1 MRKAKVS
8 VHSTPAGILIETKPN
23 QTYEFEYLEGYQAA
37 PVSLTM
43 PVEGKQFSYNHF
55 PPFFEGLLPEGIMLD
70 GLLRQLKI
78 DANDYFAQLMATGR
92 DLIGAVTVEQI
103 SDE

>member
-1 MRKAKVS
+1 MRKALVA
-8 VHSTPAGILIETKPN
+8 VHGNPAGFLIEIQLN
-23 QTYEFEYLEGYQAA
+23 QSYKFEYLEGYQAA

-43 PVEGKQFSYNHF
+43 PVEDKRFSYDNF

-78 DANDYFAQLMATGR
+78 DANDYFAQLVATGG
-92 DLIGAVTVEQI
+92 DLIGAVTVEQM
-103 SDE
+103 SNE